1 MPVGGIRE
9 RIKGA
14 EAACNPIRTIP
25 TNQTSQGLNQLLR
38 QRIQNKT
45 KYASSSGWANLKTLM
60 RNTGKALLVPTR
72 TIKSK
77 KVKTINI
84 LNEIYF

>member
-1 MPVGGIRE
+1 MIHKKEVAEQFFLVLIAD
-9 RIKGA
+9 RIFM
-14 EAACNPIRTIP
+14 EH
-25 TNQTSQGLNQLLR
+25 QLLR

-77 KVKTINI
+77 KVETINI